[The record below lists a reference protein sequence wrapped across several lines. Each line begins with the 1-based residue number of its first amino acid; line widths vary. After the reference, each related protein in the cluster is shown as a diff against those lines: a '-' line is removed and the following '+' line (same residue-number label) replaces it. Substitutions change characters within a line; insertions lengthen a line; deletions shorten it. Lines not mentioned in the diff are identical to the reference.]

1 MAKILV
7 MKRILVLSVVASL
20 ALTLNL
26 STASAAVKAGDTCKK
41 VGQVSTSKGFKYT
54 CVKSG
59 KKTIWNK
66 GVRTPTATP
75 TPTPTPAPAP
85 AKALTIDNLDYE
97 QVYLKSRAEVA
108 KYVTSGVT
116 NEGVIDFQVGANV
129 DPWRIEI
136 AKTEVNSA
144 VKLWSTFFKPS
155 QVTIVW
161 YSSKDIPWAKTRY
174 EAAGGNPAW
183 ASGFTGCTSQYCG
196 SASASLMGGGKFLF
210 EQGLEFQDQGLW
222 NRSTAAHEYTHLA
235 QYGLSNPT
243 SLSSMPWWSIEG
255 GAQFYGEAIG
265 YAPFDSLKQTRS
277 GMHSQYV
284 EDSRAYISSLF
295 PGENLKTLL
304 LKKDPEISKKLMRS
318 IEVSSNT
325 AGALGLSYHLGSYA
339 TEVLVAVY
347 GHEKMAKFYSS
358 FSTST
363 NIESNFTNVF
373 GITLD
378 TFYTK
383 LTPYL
388 ASMSAELK

>member
-1 MAKILV
+1 

-41 VGQVSTSKGFKYT
+41 VGQVSTNKGFKFT

-59 KKTIWNK
+59 KKFVWGK
-66 GVRTPTATP
+66 GVK
-75 TPTPTPAPAP
+75 TPTPAPAP
-85 AKALTIDNLDYE
+85 APVESKALSIDNLDYE
-97 QVYLKSRAEVA
+97 LVYLKSRAEVA
-108 KYVTSGVT
+108 KYVANGVSS
-116 NEGVIDFQVGANV
+116 EGVIDFQVGANV
-129 DPWRIEI
+129 DAWRVDI

-144 VKLWSTFFKPS
+144 VKLWSSFFKPS
-155 QVTIVW
+155 QATIIW

-243 SLSSMPWWSIEG
+243 SLNSMPWWSIEG

-265 YAPFDSLKQTRS
+265 YAPFDSSKQTRS

-284 EDSRAYISSLF
+284 EDSRAYINSLF
-295 PGENLKTLL
+295 PGQNLKSLL
-304 LKKDPEISKKLMRS
+304 LKNDPEISKKLMKS
-318 IEVSSNT
+318 IEVSSNA

-339 TEVLVAVY
+339 TEVLVAIY
-347 GHEKMAKFYSS
+347 GHEKMAKFYST
-358 FSTST
+358 FATST

-378 TFYTK
+378 TFYNK